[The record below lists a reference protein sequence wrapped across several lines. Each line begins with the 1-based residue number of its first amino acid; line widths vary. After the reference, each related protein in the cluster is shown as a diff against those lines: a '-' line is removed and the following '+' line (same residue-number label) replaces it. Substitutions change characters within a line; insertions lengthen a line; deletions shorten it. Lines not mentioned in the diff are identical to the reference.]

1 MFEMFIWLFALALV
15 GSCSVGYSLLRLIYP
30 EKQDAGFGE
39 KIGYSYGM
47 GLLVFLPGI
56 ISVAMLGEKLFFIV
70 SGIVYVILFIA
81 FYIKRKQSGL
91 EDNVELVANNKKTF
105 IPRKVLTDE
114 EKADKEQYNSVSK
127 NNVQVDNRLSQ
138 KTIDSVKVKE
148 QLFKEKQPNVIAKL
162 REKTLNIETQ
172 KKEEDREKTLA
183 KLKSLERSITKKKIG
198 ETDELEEINETEL
211 EGIGKD
217 F

>member
-1 MFEMFIWLFALALV
+1 MFIWLFALALV

>member
-1 MFEMFIWLFALALV
+1 MFVWLFALALI

-30 EKQDAGFGE
+30 EKQDATFGE
-39 KIGYSYGM
+39 KIGYSYGI

-70 SGIVYVILFIA
+70 SGIAYLILFIA
-81 FYIKRKQSGL
+81 FYIKRKQAGL
-91 EDNVELVANNKKTF
+91 EDTAELVENNKRIF
-105 IPRKVLTDE
+105 IPKKVLTDE
-114 EKADKEQYNSVSK
+114 EKANKEQYKSVPE
-127 NNVQVDNRLSQ
+127 NNARINNRLSQ

-172 KKEEDREKTLA
+172 KKEEERDKTLA
-183 KLKSLERSITKKKIG
+183 KLKSLETQLIKKKKI
-198 ETDELEEINETEL
+198 EEEEINESEL
-211 EGIGKD
+211 EGIGKG
-217 F
+217 FE